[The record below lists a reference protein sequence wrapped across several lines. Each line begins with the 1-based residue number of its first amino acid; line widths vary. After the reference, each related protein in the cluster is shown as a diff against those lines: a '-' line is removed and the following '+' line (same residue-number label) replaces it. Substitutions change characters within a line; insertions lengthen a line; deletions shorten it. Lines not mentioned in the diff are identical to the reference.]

1 MDDFTCPKTLGI
13 PNHCDTAPGAREE
26 SSRGPEDERPGNE
39 VSLFY
44 EGVSYQ
50 EIRRSS
56 STCQNETYVCVLTSV
71 AILGRNFRANGE
83 TCTGS
88 MKVNSERPLLRCEIR
103 FLIDERHSVPGFSRQ
118 F

>member
-1 MDDFTCPKTLGI
+1 M
-13 PNHCDTAPGAREE
+13 
-26 SSRGPEDERPGNE
+26 GPEDERPGNE
-39 VSLFY
+39 VGLFY

-56 STCQNETYVCVLTSV
+56 STCQNETNICVLTPV
-71 AILGRNFRANGE
+71 AELGQNVRANRE

-103 FLIDERHSVPGFSRQ
+103 LLIDERH
-118 F
+118 